1 MSVLGTMQKLSII
14 MPVYNEQKT
23 LDSMLR
29 KVYAVRISGLSKEII
44 AVNDGSIDGSARILK
59 SWKKKGIKVIH
70 HKKNEGKGAAVR
82 TGILKS
88 TGNIIIIQDADL
100 EYDPKEYRKILSPIL
115 KNNANVVYG
124 SRLKAIQRN
133 LKDMYLTHYLGNR
146 ALSLMTSVLYGSRI
160 TDMET
165 GYKAMRKEVIEG
177 MVLNSRRFDIEPEI
191 TAKILKRGYKIV
203 EVSIAFR
210 GRMFDEGK
218 KITWRDGIAA
228 LWTLLRYRF
237 TN

>member
-165 GYKAMRKEVIEG
+165 GYKAMRKEVLEG

>member
-1 MSVLGTMQKLSII
+1 MIIGAMQKLSII

-44 AVNDGSIDGSARILK
+44 AVNDGSTDKSAGILE

-165 GYKAMRKEVIEG
+165 GYKAMRKEVLEG

-203 EVSIAFR
+203 EVPIAFR

>member
-29 KVYAVRISGLSKEII
+29 KVHAVRISGLSKEII